1 MKGLRSFEIHATF
14 LMVSCGVKGIQAIS
28 QSILKDKNLSYWF
41 VSCLLS
47 LSTKGNLVD
56 GASAFL
62 RGSYSTLK
70 PQFKEE
76 IKMAKKGKK
85 YLEAAKLVDR
95 SKAYPIEEA
104 IELVKKTNYAKFD
117 ATIEVAFRLG
127 VDPKKADQQ
136 IRGAVVLPNGT
147 GKTQRVLVFAKGE
160 KVKEAE
166 AAGADYV
173 GDAEYINKIQQ
184 GWFEFDV
191 IVATPDMMG
200 EVGKL
205 GRVLGPKGLMPNP
218 KTGTVTFDVAKAVNE
233 IKAGKVEYRVDKA
246 GNIHV
251 PIGKA
256 SFENEK
262 LVENFTTVFETMLK
276 VKPAAAKGTYM
287 KNVTVASTMGPGVK
301 VDPSSVAV
309 K

>member
-1 MKGLRSFEIHATF
+1 
-14 LMVSCGVKGIQAIS
+14 
-28 QSILKDKNLSYWF
+28 
-41 VSCLLS
+41 
-47 LSTKGNLVD
+47 
-56 GASAFL
+56 
-62 RGSYSTLK
+62 
-70 PQFKEE
+70 
-76 IKMAKKGKK
+76 MAKKGKK

-95 SKAYPIEEA
+95 SKAYPIGEA
-104 IELVKKTNYAKFD
+104 VELVKQTSFTKFD
-117 ATIEVAFRLG
+117 ASVEVAFRLG
-127 VDPKKADQQ
+127 VHPKKADQQ

-160 KVKEAE
+160 KAKEAE

-173 GDAEYINKIQQ
+173 GDSEYINKISQ

-205 GRVLGPKGLMPNP
+205 GRTLGPKGLMPNP
-218 KTGTVTFDVAKAVNE
+218 KTGTVTFDVTKAVNE

-256 SFENEK
+256 SFETEK
-262 LVENFTTVFETMLK
+262 LVENFNTIFETMVK

-287 KNVTVASTMGPGVK
+287 KNVAVTSTMGPSVK
-301 VDPSSVAV
+301 VDPATAG